1 MLPIGGRPRNAT
13 ESTYGQK
20 IGLGIAPAGPELGQ
34 KGPLHM
40 TEQIRPTHESLLLR
54 QVGEVLFGA
63 SWQTDLCRI
72 AGVSDR
78 SMRRWGSGQDSIP
91 PGVWRDIQAYARGQ
105 WLTIKYFDEQITP
118 VIGESKLHPIPNT
131 RPMPDSW
138 GLAFA
143 LATTA
148 GRPVRCY
155 IRREVLDD
163 RVSYQRMIYIFDYF
177 SEHAEVFYRVAQR
190 KFDAGEFDGDGRIVI
205 GNVDVSDE
213 RLPDVRGEWRAESWR
228 ADKKSSNS
236 SEPLT

>member
-1 MLPIGGRPRNAT
+1 
-13 ESTYGQK
+13 
-20 IGLGIAPAGPELGQ
+20 
-34 KGPLHM
+34 M

-63 SWQTDLCRI
+63 SWQTEFCRV
-72 AGVSDR
+72 ASVSDR
-78 SMRRWGSGQDSIP
+78 SMRRWASGQDPIP

-143 LATTA
+143 LATTG

-163 RVSYQRMIYIFDYF
+163 RVSYQRMIYVFDYF

-190 KFDAGEFDGDGRIVI
+190 KFDAGEFDDEGRIVI
-205 GNVDVSDE
+205 DNDDVSGE
-213 RLPDVRGEWRAESWR
+213 PLPDIRGNWR
-228 ADKKSSNS
+228 ADKRSPTS
-236 SEPLT
+236 